1 MGFWF
6 GFDTGFDIMR
16 VFVFAIFAIVIVCF
30 IALAVKG
37 IGTWH
42 KNNNSPRLTVQAA
55 VVAKRQ
61 NTDVHHH
68 SNNNGGMHTSTS
80 THYYVT
86 FQFDSGDRLEL
97 HVPGR
102 EYGMMAEGDVGDLT
116 FQGTRFLGFDR
127 HTAGAVPEAGPVT
140 TEDVPPRYT
149 EKKSW
154 EPPQETVDTPA
165 EPDIPVVPAPEP
177 EPEPEPAEDALV
189 DVCTYLPGVYADL
202 RYATENNFTG
212 QVIYDFTQPQ
222 LRYGTLKKLAQ
233 AQEMLAERDLALKIW
248 DAYRPVSAQFRLWEV
263 CPDPQYVAD
272 PTKGYSGHS
281 RGNTVDVT
289 LVSADGS
296 PVPMPTDFD
305 DFTAMADRDY
315 SDVSDTA
322 AYDNVRLL
330 EDTMVSC
337 GFRPYSAEWWHFT
350 DTTDYPVVEE

>member
-1 MGFWF
+1 MTYWKCLLCAVC
-6 GFDTGFDIMR
+6 ILLPLC
-16 VFVFAIFAIVIVCF
+16 FAAGC
-30 IALAVKG
+30 
-37 IGTWH
+37 
-42 KNNNSPRLTVQAA
+42 AA
-55 VVAKRQ
+55 FPKA
-61 NTDVHHH
+61 D
-68 SNNNGGMHTSTS
+68 
-80 THYYVT
+80 
-86 FQFDSGDRLEL
+86 D
-97 HVPGR
+97 
-102 EYGMMAEGDVGDLT
+102 
-116 FQGTRFLGFDR
+116 
-127 HTAGAVPEAGPVT
+127 
-140 TEDVPPRYT
+140 PP
-149 EKKSW
+149 

-177 EPEPEPAEDALV
+177 EPELEPAEDALV

-337 GFRPYSAEWWHFT
+337 GFRPYSANGGTLPIPQITPWWKNKRVYACHGRRIPAYKTQKALRYIAELLTVQFRRDQIARVTLPERRHRVQTYTWRGVPLITAFT
-350 DTTDYPVVEE
+350 RLTLGFQGRLERR